1 MKKKYVIP
9 TITTLSVVTIGVCAY
24 QLGRYQAQE
33 SHVENNRISY
43 VNSGKSKKHK
53 IVSDTKGKTPDEV
66 SKEEGISAEQI
77 VIKITDDGYVTS
89 HGDHYHYYNGKVPY
103 DAIISEELI
112 MNDPSYVFKQEDVVN
127 EVRDGYII
135 KVNGKY
141 YLYLKE
147 GSKRVNVRTKAQIEE
162 QQEEAKAEVAG
173 KGHHK
178 HGSKSTQQVSK
189 AVKQARAQGR
199 YTTDDGYVFSPT
211 DVIDDLGDAFLVPHG
226 NHFHYIPKSD
236 LSASEL
242 SAAQAYWN
250 GLSGRAKQT
259 HQAQTIFRKTDSTS
273 KATSQLP
280 SSTTHFAPTIPQG
293 HTWHTSQITQTTHHS
308 QTSAPSTTHTS
319 TQAQSQKEQPQS
331 NNSTSLTA
339 LLNQLYAQPLTS
351 RHVEADG
358 LVYDPQKVIR
368 FTATGAVIPHG
379 DHYHFIPYSQMSDLE
394 AQITRLLASGA
405 KADSKISANH
415 TQNTKSES
423 QTNTSTNTSKS
434 TSTLIPNNIKK
445 SAQGSDGKP
454 YTTSDGYTFSIDSV
468 TDVVDQAII
477 AKHGDHLHYIRWEDL
492 EDSELDAIREK
503 FKDQKTTKTAH
514 YPANIEAIKPELKM
528 PLKDL
533 PSDLYYVIA
542 ATPQGFVQPHY
553 DHYHVISYDWLEK
566 DVIATIKY
574 MLAHP
579 ELKPTPT
586 REVLRQQAETYKM
599 DFKTLEDKIND
610 ISERYDVSPA
620 HMTFLQDKRQ
630 VRLTDK
636 NGKEQTVDIETGA
649 PLSYLQDDTIALSG
663 KSSQDMTNI
672 LDRFAKD
679 YGMSAEALNE
689 KLTDIA
695 LEYKISYASM
705 SLHADGHVTFQ
716 ANGKDVSLNLKANTE
731 TTTPKTADT
740 QTDKITQL
748 AQQYSYSRETMS
760 DKINQLT
767 SKYQVTLD
775 AIHFEANK
783 QATITQTNG
792 NKVTVNLDTL
802 AEVTSTTKPS
812 DTKTSTQASTD
823 SSSSSKVDFPM
834 AKPKPFGETDDSDTD
849 SSSQTTTS
857 SSEAEAT
864 SEE

>member
-66 SKEEGISAEQI
+66 SKEEDISAEQI

-103 DAIISEELI
+103 DDIISEELI

-199 YTTDDGYVFSPT
+199 YTTDDGYVFSLT
-211 DVIDDLGDAFLVPHG
+211 DVI
-226 NHFHYIPKSD
+226 
-236 LSASEL
+236 
-242 SAAQAYWN
+242 
-250 GLSGRAKQT
+250 
-259 HQAQTIFRKTDSTS
+259 
-273 KATSQLP
+273 
-280 SSTTHFAPTIPQG
+280 APTIPQG
-293 HTWHTSQITQTTHHS
+293 HAWHTSQTTQTTHHS
-308 QTSAPSTTHTS
+308 QISAPSTTHTS

-679 YGMSAEALNE
+679 YGMSTEALNE

>member
-66 SKEEGISAEQI
+66 SKEEDISAEQI

-199 YTTDDGYVFSPT
+199 YTTDDGYVFSLT
-211 DVIDDLGDAFLVPHG
+211 DVI
-226 NHFHYIPKSD
+226 
-236 LSASEL
+236 
-242 SAAQAYWN
+242 
-250 GLSGRAKQT
+250 
-259 HQAQTIFRKTDSTS
+259 
-273 KATSQLP
+273 
-280 SSTTHFAPTIPQG
+280 APTIPQG
-293 HTWHTSQITQTTHHS
+293 HAWHTSQTTQTTHHS

-679 YGMSAEALNE
+679 YGMSTEALNE

>member
-66 SKEEGISAEQI
+66 SKEEDISAEQI

-199 YTTDDGYVFSPT
+199 YTTDDGYVFSLT
-211 DVIDDLGDAFLVPHG
+211 DVI
-226 NHFHYIPKSD
+226 
-236 LSASEL
+236 
-242 SAAQAYWN
+242 
-250 GLSGRAKQT
+250 
-259 HQAQTIFRKTDSTS
+259 
-273 KATSQLP
+273 
-280 SSTTHFAPTIPQG
+280 APTIPQG
-293 HTWHTSQITQTTHHS
+293 HAWHTSQTTQTTHHS

-620 HMTFLQDKRQ
+620 HLTFLQDKRQ

>member
-66 SKEEGISAEQI
+66 SKEEDISAEQI

-103 DAIISEELI
+103 DDIISEELI

-211 DVIDDLGDAFLVPHG
+211 DVI
-226 NHFHYIPKSD
+226 
-236 LSASEL
+236 
-242 SAAQAYWN
+242 
-250 GLSGRAKQT
+250 
-259 HQAQTIFRKTDSTS
+259 
-273 KATSQLP
+273 
-280 SSTTHFAPTIPQG
+280 APTIPQG
-293 HTWHTSQITQTTHHS
+293 HAWHTSQTTQTTHHS

-339 LLNQLYAQPLTS
+339 LLNQLYAKPLTS

-679 YGMSAEALNE
+679 YGMSTEALNE

-731 TTTPKTADT
+731 TTIPKTADT

-792 NKVTVNLDTL
+792 NKVTVNL
-802 AEVTSTTKPS
+802 
-812 DTKTSTQASTD
+812 
-823 SSSSSKVDFPM
+823 
-834 AKPKPFGETDDSDTD
+834 
-849 SSSQTTTS
+849 
-857 SSEAEAT
+857 
-864 SEE
+864 

>member
-66 SKEEGISAEQI
+66 SKEEDISAEQI

-103 DAIISEELI
+103 DDIISEELI

-199 YTTDDGYVFSPT
+199 YTTDDGYVFSLT
-211 DVIDDLGDAFLVPHG
+211 DVI
-226 NHFHYIPKSD
+226 
-236 LSASEL
+236 
-242 SAAQAYWN
+242 
-250 GLSGRAKQT
+250 
-259 HQAQTIFRKTDSTS
+259 
-273 KATSQLP
+273 
-280 SSTTHFAPTIPQG
+280 APTIPQG
-293 HTWHTSQITQTTHHS
+293 HAWHTSQTTQTTHHS

-679 YGMSAEALNE
+679 YGMSTEALNE

-695 LEYKISYASM
+695 LEYKIFYASM

>member
-66 SKEEGISAEQI
+66 SKEEDISAEQI

-103 DAIISEELI
+103 DDIISEELI

-211 DVIDDLGDAFLVPHG
+211 DVI
-226 NHFHYIPKSD
+226 
-236 LSASEL
+236 
-242 SAAQAYWN
+242 
-250 GLSGRAKQT
+250 
-259 HQAQTIFRKTDSTS
+259 
-273 KATSQLP
+273 
-280 SSTTHFAPTIPQG
+280 APTIPQG
-293 HTWHTSQITQTTHHS
+293 HAWHTSQTTQTTHHS

-812 DTKTSTQASTD
+812 DTKISTQASTD

>member
-1 MKKKYVIP
+1 MKKKYIVP
-9 TITTLSVVTIGVCAY
+9 TITTLSVVAIGVCAY

-89 HGDHYHYYNGKVPY
+89 HGDHYH
-103 DAIISEELI
+103 
-112 MNDPSYVFKQEDVVN
+112 
-127 EVRDGYII
+127 
-135 KVNGKY
+135 
-141 YLYLKE
+141 
-147 GSKRVNVRTKAQIEE
+147 
-162 QQEEAKAEVAG
+162 
-173 KGHHK
+173 
-178 HGSKSTQQVSK
+178 
-189 AVKQARAQGR
+189 
-199 YTTDDGYVFSPT
+199 
-211 DVIDDLGDAFLVPHG
+211 
-226 NHFHYIPKSD
+226 
-236 LSASEL
+236 
-242 SAAQAYWN
+242 
-250 GLSGRAKQT
+250 
-259 HQAQTIFRKTDSTS
+259 
-273 KATSQLP
+273 
-280 SSTTHFAPTIPQG
+280 
-293 HTWHTSQITQTTHHS
+293 
-308 QTSAPSTTHTS
+308 
-319 TQAQSQKEQPQS
+319 
-331 NNSTSLTA
+331 
-339 LLNQLYAQPLTS
+339 
-351 RHVEADG
+351 
-358 LVYDPQKVIR
+358 
-368 FTATGAVIPHG
+368 
-379 DHYHFIPYSQMSDLE
+379 FIPYSQMSDLE

-405 KADSKISANH
+405 KVDSKTSDNQ

-423 QTNTSTNTSKS
+423 QNNTSTN
-434 TSTLIPNNIKK
+434 TLIPNNIKK

-492 EDSELDAIREK
+492 EDSELDAIRDK
-503 FKDQKTTKTAH
+503 FKNQKTTKTAL

-620 HMTFLQDKRQ
+620 HMTFLKDKRQ

-649 PLSYLQDDTIALSG
+649 LLSYLQDDTIALSG

-679 YGMSAEALNE
+679 YGMSADTLNE
-689 KLTDIA
+689 KLTNIA
-695 LEYKISYASM
+695 LEYKVSYASM

-716 ANGKDVSLNLKANTE
+716 ANGKDVSLDLKANTE
-731 TTTPKTADT
+731 NTTPKTADT
-740 QTDKITQL
+740 QADKITQL
-748 AQQYSYSRETMS
+748 AQQYGYSREAMS
-760 DKINQLT
+760 AKINQLQ

-802 AEVTSTTKPS
+802 AEVTTTKPA
-812 DTKTSTQASTD
+812 DTKTSTQTSTD

-834 AKPKPFGETDDSDTD
+834 AKQKPFGETDDSDTD
-849 SSSQTTTS
+849 GSSQTAS
-857 SSEAEAT
+857 SSESEAT

>member
-66 SKEEGISAEQI
+66 SKEEDISAEQI

-103 DAIISEELI
+103 DDIISEELI

-211 DVIDDLGDAFLVPHG
+211 DVI
-226 NHFHYIPKSD
+226 
-236 LSASEL
+236 
-242 SAAQAYWN
+242 
-250 GLSGRAKQT
+250 
-259 HQAQTIFRKTDSTS
+259 
-273 KATSQLP
+273 
-280 SSTTHFAPTIPQG
+280 APTIPQG
-293 HTWHTSQITQTTHHS
+293 HAWHTSQTTQTTHHS

-319 TQAQSQKEQPQS
+319 TQAQSQKEH
-331 NNSTSLTA
+331 STSLTA

-679 YGMSAEALNE
+679 YGMSTEALNE

>member
-66 SKEEGISAEQI
+66 SKEEDISAEQI

-103 DAIISEELI
+103 DDIISEELI

-162 QQEEAKAEVAG
+162 QQDEAKAEVAG

-199 YTTDDGYVFSPT
+199 YTTDDGYVFSLT
-211 DVIDDLGDAFLVPHG
+211 DVI
-226 NHFHYIPKSD
+226 
-236 LSASEL
+236 
-242 SAAQAYWN
+242 
-250 GLSGRAKQT
+250 
-259 HQAQTIFRKTDSTS
+259 
-273 KATSQLP
+273 
-280 SSTTHFAPTIPQG
+280 APTIPQG
-293 HTWHTSQITQTTHHS
+293 HAWHTSQTTQTTHHS

-679 YGMSAEALNE
+679 YGMSTEALNE

>member
-103 DAIISEELI
+103 DDIISEELI

-199 YTTDDGYVFSPT
+199 YTTDDGYVFSLT
-211 DVIDDLGDAFLVPHG
+211 DVI
-226 NHFHYIPKSD
+226 
-236 LSASEL
+236 
-242 SAAQAYWN
+242 
-250 GLSGRAKQT
+250 
-259 HQAQTIFRKTDSTS
+259 
-273 KATSQLP
+273 
-280 SSTTHFAPTIPQG
+280 APTIPQG
-293 HTWHTSQITQTTHHS
+293 HAWHTSQTTQTTHHS

-679 YGMSAEALNE
+679 YGMSTEALNE

>member
-66 SKEEGISAEQI
+66 SKEEDISAEQI

-103 DAIISEELI
+103 DDIISEELI

-199 YTTDDGYVFSPT
+199 YTTDDGYVFSLT
-211 DVIDDLGDAFLVPHG
+211 DVI
-226 NHFHYIPKSD
+226 
-236 LSASEL
+236 
-242 SAAQAYWN
+242 
-250 GLSGRAKQT
+250 
-259 HQAQTIFRKTDSTS
+259 
-273 KATSQLP
+273 
-280 SSTTHFAPTIPQG
+280 APTIPQG
-293 HTWHTSQITQTTHHS
+293 HAWHTSQTTQTTHHS

-679 YGMSAEALNE
+679 YGMSTEALNE

>member
-1 MKKKYVIP
+1 MKKKYIVP

-66 SKEEGISAEQI
+66 SKEEDISAEQI

-103 DAIISEELI
+103 DDIISEELI

-211 DVIDDLGDAFLVPHG
+211 DVI
-226 NHFHYIPKSD
+226 
-236 LSASEL
+236 
-242 SAAQAYWN
+242 
-250 GLSGRAKQT
+250 
-259 HQAQTIFRKTDSTS
+259 
-273 KATSQLP
+273 
-280 SSTTHFAPTIPQG
+280 APTIPQG
-293 HTWHTSQITQTTHHS
+293 HAWHTSQTTQTTHHS

-679 YGMSAEALNE
+679 YGMSTEALNE

>member
-199 YTTDDGYVFSPT
+199 YTTDDGYVFSLT
-211 DVIDDLGDAFLVPHG
+211 DVI
-226 NHFHYIPKSD
+226 
-236 LSASEL
+236 
-242 SAAQAYWN
+242 
-250 GLSGRAKQT
+250 
-259 HQAQTIFRKTDSTS
+259 
-273 KATSQLP
+273 
-280 SSTTHFAPTIPQG
+280 APTIPQG
-293 HTWHTSQITQTTHHS
+293 HAWHTSQTTQTTHHS

>member
-1 MKKKYVIP
+1 
-9 TITTLSVVTIGVCAY
+9 
-24 QLGRYQAQE
+24 
-33 SHVENNRISY
+33 
-43 VNSGKSKKHK
+43 
-53 IVSDTKGKTPDEV
+53 
-66 SKEEGISAEQI
+66 
-77 VIKITDDGYVTS
+77 
-89 HGDHYHYYNGKVPY
+89 
-103 DAIISEELI
+103 
-112 MNDPSYVFKQEDVVN
+112 
-127 EVRDGYII
+127 
-135 KVNGKY
+135 
-141 YLYLKE
+141 
-147 GSKRVNVRTKAQIEE
+147 
-162 QQEEAKAEVAG
+162 
-173 KGHHK
+173 
-178 HGSKSTQQVSK
+178 
-189 AVKQARAQGR
+189 
-199 YTTDDGYVFSPT
+199 
-211 DVIDDLGDAFLVPHG
+211 
-226 NHFHYIPKSD
+226 
-236 LSASEL
+236 
-242 SAAQAYWN
+242 
-250 GLSGRAKQT
+250 
-259 HQAQTIFRKTDSTS
+259 
-273 KATSQLP
+273 
-280 SSTTHFAPTIPQG
+280 
-293 HTWHTSQITQTTHHS
+293 
-308 QTSAPSTTHTS
+308 
-319 TQAQSQKEQPQS
+319 
-331 NNSTSLTA
+331 
-339 LLNQLYAQPLTS
+339 
-351 RHVEADG
+351 
-358 LVYDPQKVIR
+358 
-368 FTATGAVIPHG
+368 
-379 DHYHFIPYSQMSDLE
+379 MSDLE

-566 DVIATIKY
+566 NVIATIKY

-579 ELKPTPT
+579 ELKPTHT

-748 AQQYSYSRETMS
+748 AQQYSYSRDTMS
-760 DKINQLT
+760 AKINQLT
-767 SKYQVTLD
+767 SKYQVALD

-792 NKVTVNLDTL
+792 NKVLLSGVMSWINKSDVEIVSTGAPIAQPRQNNSTGYYVVQYGDSWWSIAHKYGMNMYTLAALNGRSINSMLYPNQTLRVSGGQATYNRVYYVKNGDTL
-802 AEVTSTTKPS
+802 SGIANKLGVSMNTLITKNVIRNANLIYVG
-812 DTKTSTQASTD
+812 QHLNY
-823 SSSSSKVDFPM
+823 
-834 AKPKPFGETDDSDTD
+834 
-849 SSSQTTTS
+849 
-857 SSEAEAT
+857 
-864 SEE
+864 

>member
-66 SKEEGISAEQI
+66 SKEEDISAEQI

-103 DAIISEELI
+103 DDIISEELI

-199 YTTDDGYVFSPT
+199 YTTDDGYVFSLT
-211 DVIDDLGDAFLVPHG
+211 DVI
-226 NHFHYIPKSD
+226 
-236 LSASEL
+236 
-242 SAAQAYWN
+242 
-250 GLSGRAKQT
+250 
-259 HQAQTIFRKTDSTS
+259 
-273 KATSQLP
+273 
-280 SSTTHFAPTIPQG
+280 APTIPQG
-293 HTWHTSQITQTTHHS
+293 HAWHTSQTTQTTHHS

-679 YGMSAEALNE
+679 YGMSTEALNE

-748 AQQYSYSRETMS
+748 AQQYSYSCETMS

>member
-1 MKKKYVIP
+1 
-9 TITTLSVVTIGVCAY
+9 
-24 QLGRYQAQE
+24 
-33 SHVENNRISY
+33 
-43 VNSGKSKKHK
+43 
-53 IVSDTKGKTPDEV
+53 
-66 SKEEGISAEQI
+66 
-77 VIKITDDGYVTS
+77 
-89 HGDHYHYYNGKVPY
+89 
-103 DAIISEELI
+103 
-112 MNDPSYVFKQEDVVN
+112 
-127 EVRDGYII
+127 
-135 KVNGKY
+135 
-141 YLYLKE
+141 
-147 GSKRVNVRTKAQIEE
+147 
-162 QQEEAKAEVAG
+162 
-173 KGHHK
+173 
-178 HGSKSTQQVSK
+178 
-189 AVKQARAQGR
+189 
-199 YTTDDGYVFSPT
+199 
-211 DVIDDLGDAFLVPHG
+211 
-226 NHFHYIPKSD
+226 
-236 LSASEL
+236 
-242 SAAQAYWN
+242 
-250 GLSGRAKQT
+250 
-259 HQAQTIFRKTDSTS
+259 
-273 KATSQLP
+273 
-280 SSTTHFAPTIPQG
+280 
-293 HTWHTSQITQTTHHS
+293 
-308 QTSAPSTTHTS
+308 
-319 TQAQSQKEQPQS
+319 
-331 NNSTSLTA
+331 
-339 LLNQLYAQPLTS
+339 
-351 RHVEADG
+351 
-358 LVYDPQKVIR
+358 
-368 FTATGAVIPHG
+368 
-379 DHYHFIPYSQMSDLE
+379 MSDLE

-434 TSTLIPNNIKK
+434 TSTLIPNKIKK

-566 DVIATIKY
+566 NVIATIKY

-579 ELKPTPT
+579 ELKPTHT

-748 AQQYSYSRETMS
+748 AQQYSYSRDTMS
-760 DKINQLT
+760 AKINQLT
-767 SKYQVTLD
+767 SKYQVALD

-802 AEVTSTTKPS
+802 AEVTSTTKPA

-849 SSSQTTTS
+849 SSSQTTG

-864 SEE
+864 SEEQFT